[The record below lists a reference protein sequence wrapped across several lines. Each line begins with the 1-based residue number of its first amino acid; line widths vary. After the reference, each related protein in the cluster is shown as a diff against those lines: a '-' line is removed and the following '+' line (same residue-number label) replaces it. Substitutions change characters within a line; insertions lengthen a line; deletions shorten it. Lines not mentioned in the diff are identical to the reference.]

1 MITNQG
7 QIKRSVNKSL
17 PFIAGTSN
25 SSSKPK
31 SKHKKSSPSDSS
43 DKKKH
48 VKFDEKTFTIFD
60 QRKSID
66 KVHISKK
73 MSATPV
79 TKALHTK
86 TSPLSAKSTSPPT
99 KAHNTFSTKRKIV
112 DKPPEPFKVFLD
124 PSHSMAR
131 VVWLYL
137 LECKLPFEKIPISS
151 KLRDKSQILPAY
163 SNHCIFVDGET
174 TLGQVHTSNTWTYE
188 TGLHDVFTVDFFGFF
203 LMF

>member
-1 MITNQG
+1 MITNKG

-17 PFIAGTSN
+17 PFFPGTSN
-25 SSSKPK
+25 PSSKPK

-66 KVHISKK
+66 KVHIISKK

-86 TSPLSAKSTSPPT
+86 TSPPT
-99 KAHNTFSTKRKIV
+99 KAPNTFSTKRKIV

-151 KLRDKSQILPAY
+151 KLRDKSQILAAY

-174 TLGQVHTSNTWTYE
+174 TLGQVHTSNTWTHMK
-188 TGLHDVFTVDFFGFF
+188 LVCMMSLLWPSFPHV
-203 LMF
+203 